1 MTDADVIVVG
11 LGAWGSAA
19 LWRLAAR
26 GVDVLGIE
34 AASVPNPYGSS
45 HGHTRLF
52 RVACHEHVGLTPLA
66 RRARDL
72 LHELGDRA
80 GTRLLEQTG
89 AISIGPP
96 GGRALGGVTKALA
109 AADIDA
115 VELTVDEL
123 RVRFPQHA
131 GLGDHYAG
139 VWDAEAGLVR
149 VEASITA
156 AVSEAQRL
164 GARVWDQT
172 AVKDV
177 QVVGTRT
184 EVRTAAGTV
193 TARQVV
199 LAAGPWMGSL
209 QDVVPLVARRAP
221 MLWWQAAEDP
231 SAFTLERFP
240 AFIRHYDDEHTIWGH
255 GSVGDDIPVKLGLSL
270 DPVSQAPVDPS
281 ALDRGIRPER
291 DWASTAEVVRWAV
304 PGLAPE
310 PLSAAPCMITDSPD
324 RQFLVGR
331 HPDSPALILACG
343 CSGHG
348 FKHAMAI
355 GELVAQTAT
364 EEPLFA
370 DADFLDPG
378 RFR

>member
-1 MTDADVIVVG
+1 MTDADVVVVG

-66 RRARDL
+66 RRSRDL
-72 LHELGDRA
+72 LHELGERT
-80 GTRLLEQTG
+80 GQRLLDQTG

-109 AADIDA
+109 AAQIDA
-115 VELTVDEL
+115 VELTVAEL
-123 RVRFPQHA
+123 RDRFPQHA

-139 VWDAEAGLVR
+139 VWDAEAGVVR

-156 AVSEAQRL
+156 AVAEAQRL
-164 GARVWDQT
+164 GARVWDRT
-172 AVKDV
+172 AVTRV
-177 QVVGTRT
+177 RAVGDHV
-184 EVRTAAGTV
+184 EVDTAARTI
-193 TARQVV
+193 TAGQVV
-199 LAAGPWMGSL
+199 LSAGPWMGRL

-221 MLWWQAAEDP
+221 MLWWRAAADP
-231 SAFTLERFP
+231 DAFTLDRFP
-240 AFIRHYDDEHTIWGH
+240 AFIRHYDDDHTIWGH
-255 GSVGDDIPVKLGLSL
+255 GSIGDDVPVKLGLSQ
-270 DPVSQAPVDPS
+270 DPVSQAPVDPT

-304 PGLAPE
+304 PGLVPQ

-331 HPDSPALILACG
+331 HPDTPAVLLAGG

-348 FKHAMAI
+348 FKHAMAV

-364 EEPLFA
+364 DEAPFA
-370 DADFLDPG
+370 DAAFLDPA